1 MDAYDLISAIIIIL
15 VFVGLYFASVLGIG
29 LKQIE
34 NDWPKYRC
42 NPSIMPF
49 AGLFNHDVMQNFSFC
64 IQNMQISSMGTFL
77 EPVNYALSFSG
88 EVTGVISEAVNA
100 VRAFFNNIRN

>member
-15 VFVGLYFASVLGIG
+15 VFVGLYFSSILGIG

-42 NPSIMPF
+42 NPSVMPF

-64 IQNMQISSMGTFL
+64 IQNMQISSMGVFL
-77 EPVNYALSFSG
+77 EPIHYALSFG
-88 EVTGVISEAVNA
+88 GQ
-100 VRAFFNNIRN
+100 

>member
-34 NDWPKYRC
+34 NEWPKYRC
-42 NPSIMPF
+42 NPSVMPF
-49 AGLFNHDVMQNFSFC
+49 CWSF
-64 IQNMQISSMGTFL
+64 
-77 EPVNYALSFSG
+77 
-88 EVTGVISEAVNA
+88 
-100 VRAFFNNIRN
+100 